1 MNRTVDKVQDGK
13 KRYTEVDIA
22 RGIGIL
28 FVVLGLKRLIKDL
41 IIWKGNIIGNL

>member
-22 RGIGIL
+22 RGVGIL
-28 FVVLGLKRLIKDL
+28 FVVLGHAIKQTQVSA
-41 IIWKGNIIGNL
+41 G